1 MPFKRVHYGDKGET
15 SLLYGGRVSK
25 ADPRVE
31 AYGTTDE
38 AVSALGLARAFCR
51 DTWVKE
57 VLLEVQRTLFTI
69 GGELAT
75 DAQSYAQFRR
85 HFHPIS
91 PEQTARLDA
100 LIAEL
105 DSKLT
110 LPNAFIVPG
119 GSPGSAA
126 LDTARAIL
134 RRAERRIVD
143 LHRQGLLA
151 NPEVLRFVN
160 RASDL
165 LFLLARW
172 EDRSLPPE
180 VVTGQRV

>member
-1 MPFKRVHYGDKGET
+1 MPFKRVHYGDEGET

-31 AYGTTDE
+31 AYGNTDE
-38 AVSALGLARAFCR
+38 AVSAVGLARSLCQDA
-51 DTWVKE
+51 WVKE
-57 VLLEVQRTLFTI
+57 VLLEVQRHLFTV

-75 DAQSYAQFRR
+75 DPQHYAQFTR
-85 HFHPIS
+85 HFRPIT
-91 PEQTARLDA
+91 PEHTARLDA

-105 DSKLT
+105 DSKLN
-110 LPNAFIVPG
+110 LPRAFIVPG

-134 RRAERRIVD
+134 RRAERRIVE
-143 LHRQGLLA
+143 LHRQGLLP

-172 EDRSLPPE
+172 EDRSLPYE
-180 VVTGQRV
+180 VVTGQRT

>member
-1 MPFKRVHYGDKGET
+1 MPFKRVHYGDQGET

-31 AYGTTDE
+31 AYGSTDE
-38 AVSALGLARAFCR
+38 AVSALGMARALCQ
-51 DTWVKE
+51 DAWVKE
-57 VLLEVQRTLFTI
+57 VLLEVQRALFTV

-75 DAQSYAQFRR
+75 DVPSYPQFTR
-85 HFHPIS
+85 HFRPIT
-91 PEQTARLDA
+91 PEHTARLDA
-100 LIAEL
+100 LIAQL
-105 DSKLT
+105 DSQLT
-110 LPNAFIVPG
+110 LPNAFIIPG

-126 LDTARAIL
+126 LDMARAVL

-172 EDRSLPPE
+172 EDRALPPE